1 MTKINRG
8 KELIPRA
15 VMKILNDF
23 SRQWID
29 WQTAKKRIDEY
40 YKRHRIKR
48 CGLIK
53 LHGNSRHQIVE
64 VVRARASGQ
73 GLKSIVVKMELSRG
87 AEHDTSRMVQRIVK
101 QLYDAA
107 QGKSGESY
115 QDRFKRRKEYELAL
129 NNGIKPE
136 NHVKV
141 CVDAYGVAT
150 LQTKGEIFAMFDKQF
165 SRENIDYLN
174 GLAKK

>member
-1 MTKINRG
+1 M
-8 KELIPRA
+8 PRA

-23 SRQWID
+23 FRQWID
-29 WQTAKKRIDEY
+29 WQTAKERIDEY

-48 CGLIK
+48 HHPIK
-53 LHGNSRHQIVE
+53 LHGDSRHLIVE
-64 VVRARASGQ
+64 VVRARACGQ
-73 GLKSIVVKMELSRG
+73 GLKSIVAHIELSR
-87 AEHDTSRMVQRIVK
+87 AVEHDKSRMVQRIVE
-101 QLYDAA
+101 QLYEAA
-107 QGKSGESY
+107 KGKSGESY
-115 QDRFKRRKEYELAL
+115 QDRFKRRKEYERAL
-129 NNGIKPE
+129 NDGVKPE

-174 GLAKK
+174 RLAKK